1 MANRVAAFFAC
12 LLMTSLAVG
21 QSPPKKP
28 QPAPPAAAQQ
38 AVSPAIDNSAL
49 IASLRAEQDTVRQR
63 ITSSEADD
71 QKYTGGLIKAQI
83 QSRIAVLR
91 MSDALLSQKIVTLQT
106 GARAVLEAPATKP
119 DPAIAASLES
129 EAATQKLKIEQAR
142 ADADRYSG
150 GLIKAQKESTIATM
164 ESTLAMIEQR
174 ALTTKYGLALA
185 PALAGSSANQPSATQ
200 GSRPPSPSAKSRPE
214 DEILSLRLVDK
225 KFTSQKYQ
233 EFIFFDIEFVADKLR
248 KPARA
253 IKGTLNINDLF
264 GARQMGISWTIDRP
278 VNSGETF
285 VESGQG
291 FKYNQFM
298 DRHQWAKTTDRS
310 NMAVTYTVESILYQ
324 DGTRE
329 DF

>member
-1 MANRVAAFFAC
+1 MTNKAATFCAC
-12 LLMTSLAVG
+12 LLMSSIAFG

-28 QPAPPAAAQQ
+28 QPAPPPAAQQ
-38 AVSPAIDNSAL
+38 PTSPAIDNSAL
-49 IASLRAEQDTVRQR
+49 ITTLRTEQESVRQR
-63 ITSSEADD
+63 ITSSEAED

-91 MSDALLSQKIVTLQT
+91 MSDALLTQKIVALQT
-106 GARAVLEAPATKP
+106 GARTVIEAPATKP

-142 ADADRYSG
+142 VDADRYSG

-174 ALTTKYGLALA
+174 ALTTKYGLALV
-185 PALAGSSANQPSATQ
+185 PASPGNAANQPAATQ
-200 GSRPPSPSAKSRPE
+200 ASRSPAPSAKSRTQE
-214 DEILSLRLVDK
+214 EILSLRLVDK
-225 KFTSQKYQ
+225 KFTTQKYQ
-233 EFIFFDIEFVADKLR
+233 EFIFFDIEFVADKLQ

-264 GARQMGISWTIDRP
+264 SARQMGISWTIDRP
-278 VNSGETF
+278 VKPGETF

-291 FKYNQFM
+291 FKYNQFT

-310 NMAVTYTVESILYQ
+310 NMTVTYNVESILYQ